1 MKSFLIKCSGV
12 LAVALLALFFMFSG
26 HFASIPAANA
36 ASLNG
41 QSISLGRL
49 LHHRP
54 ISGLVQP
61 PAPTQNTAPLLTG
74 TQSLVATSSIW
85 AIDSLNPVTF
95 NWIDSSGA
103 SSTQVGFIA
112 QQVQTIFPEL
122 VSTTTS
128 STSPLTPSGTLGLIS
143 PIVSAIQ
150 ALSSEVQSL
159 VATVQGFANQFT
171 TKQLCVENSDGTPVC
186 ITGDQLTSMLASAGQ
201 TPSNPVQISGW
212 SFTIAS
218 STLSSNDGTT
228 TSTTTDT
235 VIIAASSPPPTSP
248 PDTSTA
254 SSTDATTSAA
264 TSTSQ

>member
-12 LAVALLALFFMFSG
+12 LAVALLALLLMFSG
-26 HFASIPAANA
+26 SFASVPAANA

-41 QSISLGRL
+41 RSIFAARGFLHRSIGSLA
-49 LHHRP
+49 
-54 ISGLVQP
+54 QP
-61 PAPTQNTAPLLTG
+61 PVPTQNIAPRLTG
-74 TQSLVATSSIW
+74 TPSLVASSSIW
-85 AIDSLNPVTF
+85 AIDALNPVTF
-95 NWIDSSGA
+95 NLVDSSGA

-112 QQVQTIFPEL
+112 EQVQTIFPEL
-122 VSTTTS
+122 ASTTS
-128 STSPLTPSGTLGLIS
+128 STSPLTSSGTLGLIS

-171 TKQLCVENSDGTPVC
+171 TKQLCVENSAGTPVC
-186 ITGDQLTSMLASAGQ
+186 ITGDQLSVVLSSTGQ
-201 TPSNPVQISGW
+201 TPSNPVQISGG
-212 SFTIAS
+212 SFTIS
-218 STLSSNDGTT
+218 SSSPSLNEDTT

-235 VIIAASSPPPTSP
+235 GIIAASSTPPTSP
-248 PDTSTA
+248 LTDTPTA